1 MKGTAISTSW
11 VVDIQ
16 QAYDKLDT
24 KTKAEYA
31 KFGITF
37 NKGLVLM
44 LILPICYAN
53 LRSSDVTNVSITCVG
68 MFLIREI
75 SCL

>member
-1 MKGTAISTSW
+1 MKGTAISSSW

-16 QAYDKLDT
+16 QAYDKLDM

-31 KFGITF
+31 NIGIAF

-44 LILPICYAN
+44 LVLPLCYSN
-53 LRSSDVTNVSITCVG
+53 LRSSDVNNVSITCVG
-68 MFLIREI
+68 TFLIHEI

>member
-1 MKGTAISTSW
+1 MKGTAIFARW

-24 KTKAEYA
+24 KKKAEYA
-31 KFGITF
+31 EFGIPF
-37 NKGLVLM
+37 NKGFILM
-44 LILPICYAN
+44 LILPIHYVN
-53 LRSSDVTNVSITCVG
+53 LRSLDVTNVSITCVG
-68 MFLIREI
+68 MFLICEI

>member
-1 MKGTAISTSW
+1 MKGTAISSSW

-24 KTKAEYA
+24 KTKAQHA
-31 KFGITF
+31 KFGIVF
-37 NKGLVLM
+37 NKGLVFM
-44 LILPICYAN
+44 LISPIHHVN
-53 LRSSDVTNVSITCVG
+53 LISLDVNNVSITCVG
-68 MFLIREI
+68 MFLIHEI

>member
-1 MKGTAISTSW
+1 MKGTAISSSW

-24 KTKAEYA
+24 KMKAEYA
-31 KFGITF
+31 KFGIAF

-44 LILPICYAN
+44 LVSPLHYSN
-53 LRSSDVTNVSITCVG
+53 LRSSDVNNVSITCVG